1 MKGSVKMAN
10 VGAAGCVVVLLAV
23 AGCTNVSHDYS
34 HDYSPSE
41 VDYGDSYQGVDY
53 SDPAFQNADSK
64 VQEDVMIYDILRQQG
79 YSDSESTDA
88 VFNTQ

>member
-1 MKGSVKMAN
+1 MTN
-10 VGAAGCVVVLLAV
+10 VGAAGCVAVLLAV
-23 AGCTNVSHDYS
+23 AGCTNVSHDYR
-34 HDYSPSE
+34 PSE

-64 VQEDVMIYDILRQQG
+64 SQEDVMIYDILRQQG